1 MQSQTDRFTIPIES
15 ALFQDD
21 LERLHLRALVE
32 LANNPTFPLAQ
43 ADLMEGNL

>member
-32 LANNPTFPLAQ
+32 SAHNPAFPLAH
-43 ADLMEGNL
+43 ADLKEGTL